1 LKNEFGSSFHIHLY
15 TSGLENSESISD
27 IIDAGLDE
35 LRFHP
40 LPIYWD
46 NMDNSPIAASITK
59 ALDTPADIALEVPS
73 IPHWEKYLVHLV
85 NWAEMQGIPFVNLN
99 ELEFSERNVTNFEQK
114 GFNVKEDISA
124 AALDSQETA
133 LTVLQH
139 VALTDWNIGVHYCS
153 SSFKDGVQLTNR
165 IKRRAKNIA
174 HVNDIITE
182 EGTILKG
189 IIELPANSSL
199 FSLQKL
205 LQTMFQLLP
214 NTLYVSK
221 ENNRIELHPY
231 ILEKIARKLSKKGY
245 KCFIIEEYPTADKL
259 EVERIPLI

>member
-1 LKNEFGSSFHIHLY
+1 
-15 TSGLENSESISD
+15 
-27 IIDAGLDE
+27 
-35 LRFHP
+35 
-40 LPIYWD
+40 
-46 NMDNSPIAASITK
+46 
-59 ALDTPADIALEVPS
+59 
-73 IPHWEKYLVHLV
+73 
-85 NWAEMQGIPFVNLN
+85 VNLN
-99 ELEFSERNVTNFEQK
+99 ELEFSERNATNFEQK

-133 LTVLQH
+133 LIVLQH
-139 VALTDWNIGVHYCS
+139 VAMTDWNIGVHYCS